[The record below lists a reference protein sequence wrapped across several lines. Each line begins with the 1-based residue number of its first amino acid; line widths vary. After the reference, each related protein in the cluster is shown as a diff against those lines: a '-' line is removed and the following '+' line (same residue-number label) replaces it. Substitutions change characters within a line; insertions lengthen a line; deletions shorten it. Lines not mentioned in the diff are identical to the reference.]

1 VGGVSRET
9 VAAAI
14 TSMKV
19 LITGICGLTGLSDKL
34 LALEPAVL
42 PCAADNP
49 VHLRLFR
56 RSQRSNCVGMSN
68 GSIHLGSLDRR
79 YFVIWI

>member
-1 VGGVSRET
+1 
-9 VAAAI
+9 
-14 TSMKV
+14 MKV